1 MSKLQEIRSAIRTGS
16 FTNDELNILGDA
28 IKYARA
34 ELGRDIKHTISVGAA
49 VKFTSSRDGSVYT
62 GKVRKINIKYVIVD
76 TARGGFRVPA
86 SMLTAV

>member
-1 MSKLQEIRSAIRTGS
+1 MPTFQEVRSAIKVSG
-16 FTNDELNILGDA
+16 FTNDELNSLSEA

-76 TARGGFRVPA
+76 TPRGGFRVPA

>member
-1 MSKLQEIRSAIRTGS
+1 MSKLQEIRSAIRAGS

-49 VKFTSSRDGSVYT
+49 VKFTSSRDGNVYT

-76 TARGGFRVPA
+76 TPRGGFSVPA

>member
-1 MSKLQEIRSAIRTGS
+1 MTKLQEIRSAIRTGS
-16 FTNDELNILGDA
+16 FTNDELNLLSEA

-49 VKFTSSRDGSVYT
+49 VKFTSSRDGSTYSGT
-62 GKVRKINIKYVIVD
+62 VRKINIKYVIVD
-76 TARGGFRVPA
+76 TPRGGFRVPA

>member
-1 MSKLQEIRSAIRTGS
+1 MSKLQEIRNAIRTGS

-34 ELGRDIKHTISVGAA
+34 ELGRDIKHSICVGAA
-49 VKFTSSRDGSVYT
+49 VKFTSSRDGSTYT

-76 TARGGFRVPA
+76 TPRGGFRVPA

>member
-1 MSKLQEIRSAIRTGS
+1 
-16 FTNDELNILGDA
+16 
-28 IKYARA
+28 
-34 ELGRDIKHTISVGAA
+34 

>member
-16 FTNDELNILGDA
+16 FTNDELNLLSEA

-34 ELGRDIKHTISVGAA
+34 ELGRDIKHSICVGAA
-49 VKFTSSRDGSVYT
+49 VKFTSSRDGSTYT

-76 TARGGFRVPA
+76 TPRGGFRVPA

>member
-1 MSKLQEIRSAIRTGS
+1 MPTFQEVRSAIKVSG
-16 FTNDELNILGDA
+16 FTNDELNSLSEA

>member
-1 MSKLQEIRSAIRTGS
+1 MPTFQEVRSAIKVSG
-16 FTNDELNILGDA
+16 FTNDELNSLSEA

-34 ELGRDIKHTISVGAA
+34 ELGRDIKHTISVGAT

>member
-76 TARGGFRVPA
+76 TPRGGFRVPA

>member
-1 MSKLQEIRSAIRTGS
+1 MSKLQEIRSAIRAGS

-76 TARGGFRVPA
+76 TPRGGFRVPA

>member
-1 MSKLQEIRSAIRTGS
+1 MSKLQEIRSAIRNGS
-16 FTNDELNILGDA
+16 FTNDELNLLSEA

-49 VKFTSSRDGSVYT
+49 VKFTSSRDGSTYSGT
-62 GKVRKINIKYVIVD
+62 VRKINIKYVIVD
-76 TARGGFRVPA
+76 TPRGGFRVPA

>member
-1 MSKLQEIRSAIRTGS
+1 MSKLHEIRNAIRTGS

-76 TARGGFRVPA
+76 TPRGGFRVPA

>member
-16 FTNDELNILGDA
+16 FTNDELNSLSEA